1 MKMLF
6 KIWLFVLLSSTAALA
21 APASE
26 ESIKQ
31 LLVVTQVQK
40 LLLDTQGQ
48 VGGMMDAAMQQA
60 LKGKTPSASEQEAM
74 RHMQAKM
81 TAMLQEEFA
90 WKKIEPMYIRLYQES
105 FSEEEIAGM
114 LAFYQTPA
122 GQSMIH
128 KLPILMQKVMLETQA
143 VIQRTGPQTQQ
154 IMREFMAEIAKGA
167 KQP

>member
-1 MKMLF
+1 MRSKTFL
-6 KIWLFVLLSSTAALA
+6 KVLLLVLFIANPVLA

-26 ESIKQ
+26 ASIKQ

-40 LLLDTQGQ
+40 LLLDTQRQ
-48 VGGMMDAAMQQA
+48 VSSMMDAGMHQA

-74 RHMQAKM
+74 RHMQLKM

-128 KLPILMQKVMLETQA
+128 KLPILMQKAMLEMQSMML
-143 VIQRTGPQTQQ
+143 RTTPKMQQ
-154 IMREFMAEIAKGA
+154 IMQEFMTEIAK
-167 KQP
+167 QP